1 MIRFLIYFFPA
12 LMDVVVGT
20 VFFVTAVRYSE
31 VKANPML
38 VTGVMA
44 TWALVYSPA
53 SILMGRLVTTAN
65 AAKLLIW
72 GSGGLAVVSLGYVV
86 VPGLGAQFFWTALLG
101 FGCAMF
107 FTPFQVFM
115 KCVEQ
120 GREGEGGV
128 VKPTALYTFAW
139 SFGMACGAYISGNI
153 WHHFGWR
160 WCYWLNA
167 LFCVVVSLGVWVLAK
182 AAGHPRPRPIAVV
195 SNVKPV
201 DYSKMPD
208 LAWLGWLAS
217 GVGCITV
224 AVVRTIFPLKGVGL
238 DLSKADIGNALA
250 IVSFVQAFVGLSF
263 YFSKSWMYKPVPVA
277 LFSAAGILGLL
288 FFGLG
293 GSVTSFYVAAVLYG
307 VYSGMFF
314 FYLVFHSLAHPT
326 KSAHY
331 VSINEAVVGV
341 TSVIGP
347 VLGGGIAAATNS
359 SLPFVLIAV
368 VVALVA
374 AFQYKVHRKSLQ
386 R

>member
-12 LMDVVVGT
+12 LMDIVMGV
-20 VFFVTAVRYSE
+20 VFFVTAVRYADA
-31 VKANPML
+31 KASPML

-44 TWALVYSPA
+44 AWALVYSFA
-53 SILMGRLVTTAN
+53 AMLAGRVVTAAN
-65 AAKLLIW
+65 ASKLLV
-72 GSGGLAVVSLGYVV
+72 GACCGTAVVSLCYVLF
-86 VPGLGAQFFWTALLG
+86 PGLGTQFLWTALMGLG
-101 FGCAMF
+101 MAF
-107 FTPFQVFM
+107 FFMPFQVFM
-115 KCVEQ
+115 KGVEQ
-120 GREGEGGV
+120 GHDAGGV
-128 VKPTALYTFAW
+128 VKPTALYTFSW
-139 SFGMACGAYISGNI
+139 SIGLGLGAYIAGNVMQR
-153 WHHFGWR
+153 HGWK
-160 WCYWLNA
+160 WCYGLNA
-167 LFCVVVSLGVWVLAK
+167 LFCVVSALGVWVLAK
-182 AAGHPRPRPIAVV
+182 AASRPRSRPIAVV

-288 FFGLG
+288 VFGLG
-293 GSVTSFYVAAVLYG
+293 GSVTSFYVAAALYG

-331 VSINEAVVGV
+331 VSINEAVVGA

-347 VLGGGIAAATNS
+347 VVGGGVATATNS

-368 VVALVA
+368 VLTLVA